1 MRDVHSPAHSRVKP
15 GVQAGGASMNPS
27 VLLDQTS
34 CVCPR
39 STSAHA
45 LSVACAAP
53 PVAGREVRRCASR
66 TPLVRSTGRTLWSRH
81 RVSCLTRRP
90 TRACHARIL
99 IARQTPL
106 PELQKQGPGRTQRRP
121 RGQHPVRGSAG
132 PVPESSSA
140 SQTDSSV
147 AYYCNIG
154 VNFPARKVNNV
165 CGNRLFL
172 ATPVMRS

>member
-27 VLLDQTS
+27 VLLCRTS

-45 LSVACAAP
+45 LGVACAAP
-53 PVAGREVRRCASR
+53 PSRDERCAGAPPAHPSSAR
-66 TPLVRSTGRTLWSRH
+66 QGGRSGHAARSVVCPRGN
-81 RVSCLTRRP
+81 P
-90 TRACHARIL
+90 RACHARIL

-172 ATPVMRS
+172 AISVMRS